1 MTLESQHASNG
12 VTYLTDDV
20 PAGKNTWRAGSL
32 TSLGHQIGFNVGG
45 GWGGSGEGC
54 GGPQGRGGLDC
65 GLQKEPPFDRLNYRP
80 IILKKRG
87 ERIKVMQM
95 EKKRSSCGGEGRGG
109 VSEKRSSAG
118 RKAKLTKLRAGG
130 VEMQSRQWRTSGN
143 EGRTRCV

>member
-1 MTLESQHASNG
+1 MTLESQRASDG
-12 VTYLTDDV
+12 VTHLTDDV

-65 GLQKEPPFDRLNYRP
+65 GLQKEPPFDRLNYSP
-80 IILKKRG
+80 IILKKKKKKKKGSGLKSCKWRRNAAAVEERG
-87 ERIKVMQM
+87 
-95 EKKRSSCGGEGRGG
+95 GG

-130 VEMQSRQWRTSGN
+130 VEM
-143 EGRTRCV
+143 